1 MSGDNPIACLDLM
14 SMQRLARVNKI
25 SYKYVCEAM
34 GKKVDYG
41 QYVYIPQQDPM
52 YETIMEN
59 FRADIVTNASNKE
72 IKEWI
77 QSISDS

>member
-1 MSGDNPIACLDLM
+1 MIGDNSIACLDLI

-34 GKKVDYG
+34 GRKVDYG
-41 QYVYIPQQDPM
+41 QYVYIPQQDPI
-52 YETIMEN
+52 YETIMQN
-59 FRADIVTNASNKE
+59 FRADVITNPSDKE

-77 QSISDS
+77 QGLSDS